1 MLICTHTSFDEAK
14 SLFFQCIILGSSCCQ
29 IFHDQNIGDKV
40 YHILFTTSIGH
51 VSMVANIFCYWTH
64 DSTCKRQDIVLGFT
78 QNLKTSFVVQ
88 WMDTCCTVDGYLLY
102 SALYIK
108 KKGKAVSIN
117 YEELLQTI
125 TIIWQTLAF
134 GIKH

>member
-1 MLICTHTSFDEAK
+1 MRFKLILICTHTSFDEAK
-14 SLFFQCIILGSSCCQ
+14 SLFFQCIILCSSCCQ

-51 VSMVANIFCYWTH
+51 VSVVANIFCYWTH

-78 QNLKTSFVVQ
+78 PNLKTSFVVQ
-88 WMDTCCTVDGYLLY
+88 WMDTCCTVHFIL
-102 SALYIK
+102 

>member
-1 MLICTHTSFDEAK
+1 MRFKLILICTHTSFDEAK
-14 SLFFQCIILGSSCCQ
+14 SLFFQCIILGSSCSQ

-64 DSTCKRQDIVLGFT
+64 DSTWEWQNIVLGFT

-88 WMDTCCTVDGYLLY
+88 WMETCCTVDGYLLY

-108 KKGKAVSIN
+108 KRQGSLYKIRD
-117 YEELLQTI
+117 LLQTHI
-125 TIIWQTLAF
+125 TII
-134 GIKH
+134 GKR